1 MKEFLRL
8 IRPIIKK
15 ENFIKQK
22 NFIHHGNIN
31 VYQHVIKV
39 AYISYKKAL
48 KSKKKLD
55 INSIVIGALLHD
67 YYLYDWHIKEKWH
80 RLHGLKHPK
89 IAYKNALKDYPE
101 YMNKKIKD
109 IILHHMFPLT
119 IIPPLSK
126 EARIVSNSDKKA
138 TYTDYKKKKTI
149 AHQ

>member
-31 VYQHVIKV
+31 VYNHVLKV
-39 AYISYKKAL
+39 AYISYLTA
-48 KSKKKLD
+48 KKKKNVD
-55 INSIVIGALLHD
+55 IKSVVIGALLHD
-67 YYLYDWHIKEKWH
+67 YYLYDWHVKEKWH

>member
-31 VYQHVIKV
+31 VYNHVLKV
-39 AYISYKKAL
+39 AYISYLTA
-48 KSKKKLD
+48 KKKKNVD
-55 INSIVIGALLHD
+55 IKSVVIGALLHD
-67 YYLYDWHIKEKWH
+67 YYLYNWHVKEKWH